1 MARNTIWTIR
11 VTQNHMSKCTA
22 RNKDGSKCE
31 RPSKKGWSVC
41 YHHGAEGGR
50 PITTIDKARTMRDNR
65 TALDVAR
72 SFAFSPE
79 MMNLE
84 QIVSTVYRIVEMVQ
98 NTLAQYGDTITEENE
113 QQVTALSNLLKD
125 AAKIVKIK
133 ADADNAG
140 ALTIKELAQLQIEL
154 SRFLAEL
161 PENER
166 IGAIERLKAADYLRD
181 ATHQIMPFIGAL
193 SNDEKD
199 EALHVLRS
207 HFANPKRKVVN
218 S

>member
-1 MARNTIWTIR
+1 MKLCKA
-11 VTQNHMSKCTA
+11 H
-22 RNKDGSKCE
+22 NKDGSNCGRHAK
-31 RPSKKGWSVC
+31 PGWEVC
-41 YHHGAEGGR
+41 HHHGAGGGR
-50 PITTIDKARTMRDNR
+50 PITTIDKRQTMKYNR
-65 TALDVAR
+65 SSADLAK
-72 SFAFSPE
+72 SFAFSDD

-84 QIVSTVYRIVEMVQ
+84 KIVSTVYRIVEMVQ

-133 ADADNAG
+133 SDADNAG

-207 HFANPKRKVVN
+207 HFANPKRKVID